1 MKLALLKGNRF
12 NPWHLQGF
20 TRLRGNPEVT
30 AFRAESQIQQ
40 HFNGRDDG
48 SLGLREERI
57 FFDTQAGNPLSRIG
71 NVFRERYRARNP
83 KILPFHE
90 RLEGFDIIQTWELF
104 TDWTLEAL
112 EAKARYGMPV
122 SVMVWDNVPFNM
134 ETNRRRIAIKQR
146 AVAEADR
153 FIVYTERSRRTLLLE
168 GVPESRIAHV
178 DPGIDT
184 NRFEPGPGDRAAL
197 GLDPNAFVI
206 AFVGWLVPRKGI
218 DYLLLALRE
227 LVNDPGFADTKI
239 QLLIVGSGAGLD
251 RVHNLVDRLGIGE
264 HCVFA
269 GSLPYNAMPNVY
281 RSADVFALPSVAVEQ
296 WQEQFGMS
304 LIEAMSC
311 GKPVVA
317 SRSGSIDEV
326 ANGTAA
332 LCQPN
337 DFFTLFEALKPLV
350 LSKDQ
355 REDLG
360 RRGRQRVLDK
370 FDLAQHAN
378 QLSDVYDALLG
389 TTHAAG

>member
-20 TRLRGNPEVT
+20 MRLRGNPEVT
-30 AFRAESQIQQ
+30 AFRAESQIQE

-71 NVFRERYRARNP
+71 NVFRERYQARNP

-168 GVPESRIAHV
+168 GVSESRIAHV
-178 DPGIDT
+178 DPGVDT
-184 NRFEPGPGDRAAL
+184 ERFQPGPEDRAAL
-197 GLDPNAFVI
+197 GLDPHAFVI

-227 LVNDPGFADTKI
+227 LVNDPEFANTKI

-251 RVHNLVDRLGIGE
+251 RVHTLVKRLGIGD

-269 GSLPYNAMPNVY
+269 GSLPYSAMPNVY

-350 LSKDQ
+350 LSKEKRD
-355 REDLG
+355 DLG
-360 RRGRQRVLDK
+360 KRGRQRVLEK
-370 FDLAQHAN
+370 FNLARHAN
-378 QLSDVYDALLG
+378 QLSDVYDALIE
-389 TTHAAG
+389 TTHAAR

>member
-48 SLGLREERI
+48 SLQLHEERI

-71 NVFRERYRARNP
+71 NVFRERYRGRNP
-83 KILPFHE
+83 EILPFHE
-90 RLEGFDIIQTWELF
+90 RLKDFDVIQTWELF

-112 EAKARYGMPV
+112 EAKARYGTPV

-134 ETNRRRIAIKQR
+134 ETNRRRIAIKRR

-178 DPGIDT
+178 DPGVDT
-184 NRFEPGPGDRAAL
+184 ARFEPGPGDRATL
-197 GLDPNAFVI
+197 GLDPEAFTI

-227 LVNDPGFADTKI
+227 LVNDPAFANTKI
-239 QLLIVGSGAGLD
+239 QLLIVGSGAGMD
-251 RVHNLVDRLGIGE
+251 RVEGLVNRLGVGD

-269 GSLPYNAMPNVY
+269 GSMPYSEMPNVY
-281 RSADVFALPSVAVEQ
+281 RSADVFALPSVASEQ

-304 LIEAMSC
+304 LIEAMAC

-317 SRSGSIDEV
+317 SRSGAIDEV
-326 ANGTAA
+326 ANGSAA

-350 LSKDQ
+350 LS
-355 REDLG
+355 RERRDDLG
-360 RRGRQRVLDK
+360 ARGRKRVLDK
-370 FDLAQHAN
+370 FGLERHAL
-378 QLSDVYDALLG
+378 QLSDVYGSLNG
-389 TTHAAG
+389 SEHAEE

>member
-20 TRLRGNPEVT
+20 MRLRGNPEVT

-48 SLGLREERI
+48 SLNLREERI
-57 FFDTQAGNPLSRIG
+57 FFDTQAGNPITRIG
-71 NVFRERYRARNP
+71 NVLRERYRGRHP
-83 KILPFHE
+83 KIIPFHE
-90 RLEGFDIIQTWELF
+90 RLQGFDVIQTWELF

-112 EAKARYGMPV
+112 EAKARYGTPV

-134 ETNRRRIAIKQR
+134 ETNRRRIAIKRR

-168 GVPESRIAHV
+168 GVPDSRIAHV
-178 DPGIDT
+178 DPGVDT
-184 NRFEPGPGDRAAL
+184 TRFEPGIGDRAAL
-197 GLDPNAFVI
+197 GLDPDAFTI

-227 LVNDPGFADTKI
+227 LVNDPGFASTKI
-239 QLLIVGSGAGLD
+239 QLLIVGSGAGMD
-251 RVHNLVDRLGIGE
+251 RVEGLVDRLGIRE

-269 GSLPYNAMPNVY
+269 GSLPYSAMPNVY
-281 RSADVFALPSVAVEQ
+281 RSADVFALPSVASDQ

-304 LIEAMSC
+304 LIEAMAC

-317 SRSGSIDEV
+317 SRSGAIDEV
-326 ANGTAA
+326 ANGSAA

-350 LSKDQ
+350 LSPER

-360 RRGRQRVLDK
+360 ARGRKRVLER
-370 FDLAQHAN
+370 FDLAKHAS
-378 QLSDVYDALLG
+378 QLSDVYGSLAG
-389 TTHAAG
+389 AAHAGE

>member
-1 MKLALLKGNRF
+1 MKIALLKGNRF

-48 SLGLREERI
+48 SLQLKEERI
-57 FFDTQAGNPLSRIG
+57 YFDTQAGNPVSRIG
-71 NVFRERYRARNP
+71 NVFRERYRGRNP
-83 KILPFHE
+83 EILPFHE
-90 RLEGFDIIQTWELF
+90 RLKDYDVIQTWELF
-104 TDWTLEAL
+104 TDWTFEAL
-112 EAKARYGMPV
+112 EAKARYGTPV

-134 ETNRRRIAIKQR
+134 ETNRRRIAIKRR
-146 AVAEADR
+146 AITEADR

-168 GVPESRIAHV
+168 GVPDSRIAHV
-178 DPGIDT
+178 DPGVDT
-184 NRFEPGPGDRAAL
+184 TRFEPGPGDRAAL
-197 GLDPNAFVI
+197 GLDPDAFTI
-206 AFVGWLVPRKGI
+206 AFVGWLVPRKGL

-227 LVNDPGFADTKI
+227 LVNDPAFANTKI
-239 QLLIVGSGAGLD
+239 QLLVVGSGAGLD
-251 RVHNLVDRLGIGE
+251 RVERLVDRLAVRD

-269 GSLPYNAMPNVY
+269 GSLPYSAMPNVY
-281 RSADVFALPSVAVEQ
+281 RSADVFVLPSVASEQ

-304 LIEAMSC
+304 LIEAMAC

-317 SRSGSIDEV
+317 SRSGAIDEV

-350 LSKDQ
+350 LSRDRRVELGAKG
-355 REDLG
+355 RE
-360 RRGRQRVLDK
+360 RVLEK
-370 FDLAQHAN
+370 FDLAKHAS
-378 QLSDVYDALLG
+378 QLSDVYGALNG
-389 TTHAAG
+389 STHVFE